1 MNEIFDIKDFTF
13 LSYLK
18 KLLILEIIFIFL
30 WMCFFESNNVGNK
43 IIIKIGLTK
52 KTIEK
57 TFSRFFFLTFIAL
70 IILIFTIKW
79 FDLDNKHFKNKFNSL
94 IKFCETHATQDNYQC
109 LTSHEYRIQ
118 TLKNSPIVSEKVEEM
133 SARHKKNMTEAKNL
147 YLNTPQNIKQT
158 GYLDNTDY
166 IFMIPPSTSF
176 HREYSSP
183 LDADDIRYLTME
195 QFMEELKWKRMG
207 FDSGIDKE
215 LMAVKPF
222 MSRRDEYD
230 FGLLTD
236 NEFANVA
243 TICQWGCQAAIN
255 GVTERS
261 DEFEKRVHVKSYKIL
276 EPDIS
281 SPDPIYNFNFNNMN
295 NSFVCELKKIE
306 TGIKREINM
315 LKPDQH
321 NKEIVININKSLK
334 HIKINNDNRPFLYQ
348 C

>member
-13 LSYLK
+13 LSYLQ
-18 KLLILEIIFIFL
+18 KLFILEIILIFL
-30 WMCFFESNNVGNK
+30 WMYFFESNNVGNK

-57 TFSRFFFLTFIAL
+57 IFSRFFFLTFIAL
-70 IILIFTIKW
+70 IILFLTIKL
-79 FDLDNKHFKNKFNSL
+79 FDLDNKHFKNKFNFL

-109 LTSHEYRIQ
+109 LISHEYRIH
-118 TLKNSPIVSEKVEEM
+118 TLKNSPIVREKVEEM

-147 YLNTPQNIKQT
+147 YLNASQSIKQI
-158 GYLDNTDY
+158 GYLDNADY

-176 HREYSSP
+176 HREYSSL
-183 LDADDIRYLTME
+183 LDADGIGYMTME

-207 FDSGIDKE
+207 FDSGINKE
-215 LMAVKPF
+215 FIALKPF
-222 MSRRDEYD
+222 MSKREEYD
-230 FGLLTD
+230 FGLLSD

-243 TICQWGCQAAIN
+243 TICQWGCQVAIS
-255 GVTERS
+255 GEAERN

-281 SPDPIYNFNFNNMN
+281 SPDPIYNFNFNNIN
-295 NSFVCELKKIE
+295 NSFVCELKNIE
-306 TGIKREINM
+306 TGIKREIYK
-315 LKPDQH
+315 LKPNEH
-321 NKEIVININKSLK
+321 NKEIVININKSLG
-334 HIKINNDNRPFLYQ
+334 HIKINNDGPFLYQ